1 MKNNI
6 ENILT
11 PQFKRDELLA
21 IIANNLELDNT
32 RKEKM
37 RTAYNAVNEVL
48 KADPYFFEGIKV
60 EVYEQGSLRIG
71 TTIKPLPGKNFD
83 LDVVLHIYDSFLNHT
98 PAEIYDELFR
108 VLSNH
113 DTYQPLLERKKRC
126 IRINYKSDFHMD
138 ILPGCMITID
148 NTRLKIAKD
157 EKRLTWSR
165 TNPEGYGEWFDGI
178 SQRKQAF
185 FLLENA
191 MNSFVKAQVETR
203 ELPLE
208 VYAKT
213 PLQRTVQIIKRYRD
227 LFYSEKNEDSHPPV
241 SSVVLTT
248 MVAQGYEDE
257 VSIQDA
263 LLNAVKRL
271 KKKAD
276 DYRYKGIKFKVE
288 NPVDNH
294 ADIAERENFVDF
306 WNDRNYESF
315 AIFVDQLLKDLNV
328 FFNQPLS
335 KTTFEK
341 LFGSGYYNEAVQQQ
355 IKYDSIIKG
364 DIRPAALLSGA
375 ALTDR
380 FGNIN
385 QTSGSH
391 NGSHGFYAE

>member
-1 MKNNI
+1 MNNNNKI
-6 ENILT
+6 ILT
-11 PQFKRDELLA
+11 EQFKRDELLA
-21 IIANNLELDNT
+21 IIANNLELDAT
-32 RKEKM
+32 RKERM
-37 RTAYNAVNEVL
+37 RSAYNAVSDVL
-48 KADPYFFEGIKV
+48 KADPEFFKGIEI
-60 EVYEQGSLRIG
+60 EVYAQGSLRIG
-71 TTIKPLPGKNFD
+71 TTIKPVLGKDFD
-83 LDVVLHIYDSFLNHT
+83 LDVVLHIYDSYLNHT
-98 PAEIYDELFR
+98 SAEIYDELYR

-113 DTYQPLLERKKRC
+113 DTYKPLLEKKKRC
-126 IRINYKSDFHMD
+126 VRINYKSDFHMD
-138 ILPGCMITID
+138 ILPGCMITTD

-157 EKRLTWSR
+157 EKRLVWSR
-165 TNPEGYGEWFDGI
+165 TDPEGYGKWFDGI
-178 SQRKQAF
+178 SERKKGT
-185 FLLENA
+185 FLLESA
-191 MNSFVKAQVETR
+191 INSFVKAQVETR
-203 ELPLE
+203 DLPPE
-208 VYAKT
+208 VYTKT

-227 LFYSEKNEDSHPPV
+227 LFYSDKNEDSYPPV

-257 VSIQDA
+257 VSIQDS

-276 DYRYKGIKFKVE
+276 DYRYKGIKFSVE

-306 WNDRNYESF
+306 WNDKHYGSF
-315 AIFVDQLLKDLNV
+315 ALFVDQLLKDLNV

-335 KTTFEK
+335 KTSFEN
-341 LFGSGYYNEAVQQQ
+341 LFGSGYYNDAVQQQ

-364 DIRPAALLSGA
+364 DVRPAALLSGA
-375 ALTDR
+375 ALTDK